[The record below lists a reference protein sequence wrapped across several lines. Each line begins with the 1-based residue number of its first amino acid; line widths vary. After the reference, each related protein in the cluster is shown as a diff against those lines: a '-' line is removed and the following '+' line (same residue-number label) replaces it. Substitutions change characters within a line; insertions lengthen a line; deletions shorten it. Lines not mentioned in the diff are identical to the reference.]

1 MEGRTAFIGAERRDP
16 LLEYYSWRLASFS
29 LLFSRIVFIMAT
41 ICAAPTIVW
50 LLYNGPSFLLAKSS
64 VLKTDI

>member
-29 LLFSRIVFIMAT
+29 LLAYRFYYGYNLCSPYYRVVIVQRAFF
-41 ICAAPTIVW
+41 PFGQV
-50 LLYNGPSFLLAKSS
+50 
-64 VLKTDI
+64 